1 MVCTRCATQRVQR
14 LSRMGSILGGSYLY
28 PDGYQHKGLGRL
40 DGADRDSLR
49 LESLLRVFHA
59 DDEQGSK
66 SA

>member
-1 MVCTRCATQRVQR
+1 V
-14 LSRMGSILGGSYLY
+14 LGGSYEY

-59 DDEQGSK
+59 EDELTPRRRKG
-66 SA
+66 A

>member
-1 MVCTRCATQRVQR
+1 
-14 LSRMGSILGGSYLY
+14 MGSILGGSYEY

-59 DDEQGSK
+59 EGKPGRVAS
-66 SA
+66 